1 MAAYDAKEQQL
12 TPELMR
18 SVERFVMLKTIDNKW
33 IDYLTHMEHL
43 KEGIG
48 LRGYGQRDPLVEYKN
63 EAFVMFN
70 ELTEA
75 IQAEIVTA
83 MFHVQ
88 VQQQPPPPQRMD
100 RGGRPSGPGQPPGT
114 NGGPKGAPVA
124 VGAGDFSK
132 VGRNDPCP
140 CGSGLKYKRCHG
152 R

>member
-1 MAAYDAKEQQL
+1 
-12 TPELMR
+12 MR
-18 SVERFVMLKTIDNKW
+18 SVERFVMLKTIDAKW

-48 LRGYGQRDPLVEYKN
+48 LRGYGQRDPLIEYKN

-88 VQQQPPPPQRMD
+88 VQQQPPSGPPPRAD
-100 RGGRPSGPGQPPGT
+100 RGGRPSGPGQPPGK
-114 NGGPKGAPVA
+114 NGGGAKDASVP
-124 VGAGDFSK
+124 VGAGVEMAK